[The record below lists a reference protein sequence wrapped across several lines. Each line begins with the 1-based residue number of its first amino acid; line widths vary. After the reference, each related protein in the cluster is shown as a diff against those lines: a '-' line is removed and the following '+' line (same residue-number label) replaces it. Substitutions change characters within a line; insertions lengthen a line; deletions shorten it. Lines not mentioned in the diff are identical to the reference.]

1 LKAVVLTY
9 HSHHV
14 QGPEY
19 ARNDHVALPVDLL
32 TIARA
37 GARIVSLATLVTA
50 IESHQAGNDTMSDG
64 TTLVALTFDD
74 GPVL

>member
-1 LKAVVLTY
+1 MKAVVLTY